1 MVVKPLPNNSTS
13 KNSSGG
19 SGGPLILLHLATPE
33 WYRMMP
39 WKFLQLFWTGFSLRR
54 HVVIPEWSI
63 SIEYIW
69 IWISIQQTCLN
80 TFIIFDNLCKSLY
93 TSPTKVLEPESF
105 SNALFWLWKVVSQ
118 PPWHKRRYQELH
130 DHKVSQDHLDHLSW
144 ESRSVDEFGGKTA
157 SPCWISDMNYVSCDG
172 LLRNQCTLSSQAP
185 AVIIVQY
192 DIKESQAYP
201 NDPACLTDNSFP
213 PAGERRI
220 WHRTKVSK
228 RLLFASSCNS

>member
-80 TFIIFDNLCKSLY
+80 TSIIFDNLCKSLY
-93 TSPTKVLEPESF
+93 TSPTKSSRARVILECTFLTLKGGESAAMTQKAIPRAAWPQ
-105 SNALFWLWKVVSQ
+105 SVPRPSR
-118 PPWHKRRYQELH
+118 PPLMGVPQC
-130 DHKVSQDHLDHLSW
+130 VMN
-144 ESRSVDEFGGKTA
+144 SVAK
-157 SPCWISDMNYVSCDG
+157 
-172 LLRNQCTLSSQAP
+172 LLRL
-185 AVIIVQY
+185 V
-192 DIKESQAYP
+192 E
-201 NDPACLTDNSFP
+201 
-213 PAGERRI
+213 
-220 WHRTKVSK
+220 
-228 RLLFASSCNS
+228 